1 VNRLDDLE
9 KLLRRPFGVDAFVV
23 IYSGPK
29 ETHERVYRMLN
40 DVNLPT
46 VIVCLP
52 DLPLKK
58 HSLRDTTV
66 EHDAA
71 HSTLSATQY

>member
-1 VNRLDDLE
+1 MNRLDNLE
-9 KLLRRPFGVDAFVV
+9 KLLRRPFRGRRVRGDLFR
-23 IYSGPK
+23 S
-29 ETHERVYRMLN
+29 ERNERAYRMLN

-58 HSLRDTTV
+58 HSLRDTSV